1 MPHWLVRPHG
11 AVVEPR
17 GRQRVKVPKR
27 CAEMCT
33 HVPSHHLWCLY
44 LYKVE
49 CKLYR
54 FNFRMYV
61 FFVTCWLKR
70 NYAIGPSK
78 DNANNSKIVAVTKL
92 DIQWQGG
99 AQAMVMMVL
108 FCTFNFRNGLY
119 IYIYTP
125 IHLRTPQ
132 RHLCSKLVQKKGVVF
147 DGHTVE
153 ETTKTEHLFGS
164 TKTGVGICDSRL
176 YFGSGVPWVSSIALP
191 VVQARRV

>member
-70 NYAIGPSK
+70 NYAIRPSK
-78 DNANNSKIVAVTKL
+78 DNANNSKIVAITKL

-119 IYIYTP
+119 IYIY
-125 IHLRTPQ
+125 IHQSIFGRRRDTFAQSWCKKRGLSLMGTQLKRPQ
-132 RHLCSKLVQKKGVVF
+132 KRSTFLEAQK
-147 DGHTVE
+147 
-153 ETTKTEHLFGS
+153 
-164 TKTGVGICDSRL
+164 R
-176 YFGSGVPWVSSIALP
+176 A
-191 VVQARRV
+191 